1 MSDEQQ
7 RELRYKSLGARLKR
21 IRERLQESLAEVS
34 GAVEIDISTL
44 EDIEKGTFRPSEDI
58 LELLL
63 SHFEIKTEEAERMW
77 KLAGYEASSDTLPGK
92 IEADNQNVT
101 GVMVMPFDVRIAY
114 TDQADVSANKYGV
127 TINFMQSDGPN
138 RQPLVVSRLGMS
150 KEHTQSLIDMLQK
163 VLHETQPKSLPDPR
177 KSSKKKDHK

>member
-1 MSDEQQ
+1 MSDEDKL
-7 RELRYKSLGARLKR
+7 ELRYKSLGARLKR
-21 IRERLQESLAEVS
+21 LRERLQESLAEVS

-44 EDIEKGTFRPSEDI
+44 EGIEKGTYRPSEDI

-63 SHFEIKTEEAERMW
+63 RHFEVKAEEAEKVW
-77 KLAGYEASSDTLPGK
+77 KLAGYETNNQASSVPEL
-92 IEADNQNVT
+92 DNQNINS
-101 GVMVMPFDVRIAY
+101 VMVMPFDVRIAY
-114 TDQADVSANKYGV
+114 TDMANVAANKYGV

-150 KEHTQSLIDMLQK
+150 KEHAQSLIDMLQK
-163 VLHETQPKSLPDPR
+163 VLQETQPKSLPAPR